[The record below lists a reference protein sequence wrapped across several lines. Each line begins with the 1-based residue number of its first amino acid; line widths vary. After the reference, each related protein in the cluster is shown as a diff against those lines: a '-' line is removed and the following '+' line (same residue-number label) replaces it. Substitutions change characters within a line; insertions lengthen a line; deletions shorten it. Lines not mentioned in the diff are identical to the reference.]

1 MNSTLSLPKG
11 TYHDL
16 IITGE
21 GKTID
26 LGWSSN
32 IVVDQC
38 RQLLAG
44 FMKRESGAVGVFRLE
59 VGRGEEGWDTE
70 PHLPPARAT
79 TALTDP
85 GPHRI
90 GVPLN
95 KISYL
100 DDGGAVSTRPTKR
113 IQIRLTL
120 APGTPPIP
128 AGETSFP
135 LREFGLFGRIGHANY
150 MIDYVRHAV
159 IHKEAADTLVRT
171 IRLTF

>member
-1 MNSTLSLPKG
+1 MNSILSLPQG
-11 TYHDL
+11 TYHDR

-38 RQLLAG
+38 RLLLAG
-44 FMKRESGAVGVFRLE
+44 FMKRERSAVGVLTLG
-59 VGRGEEGWDTE
+59 VGRGEEGWDAA
-70 PHLPPARAT
+70 PPASPSGDTA
-79 TALTDP
+79 ALTDASP
-85 GPHRI
+85 YTI
-90 GVPLN
+90 SIPLN
-95 KISYL
+95 KISYM
-100 DDGGAVSTRPTKR
+100 DASGAVSTRPTNR
-113 IQIRLTL
+113 IQISLTL
-120 APGTPPIP
+120 APGKPPLT

-135 LREFGLFGRIGHANY
+135 LREFGLFGRIGRKSY

-159 IHKEAADTLVRT
+159 IHKKAADTLVRT